1 MVEKRENN
9 FYNITNEWPI
19 EKEKGTTYSN
29 ILKNSRKNRVPYPF
43 LKWAG
48 GKRQLL
54 NQMIPLFPKSFS
66 KYIEPFVGGG
76 AVFFHLLPK
85 NAILIDINKDLINCY
100 KVIKEGVSE
109 LIESLKKH
117 KNERDYY
124 YSVRI
129 KDRMPEVFSK
139 MSDVEKASRIIF
151 MNKCCYNGLYRV
163 NSKGYFNVPFGSY
176 KQPNFCDEEN
186 FKAVHLALKNVRL
199 IHGSF
204 ERCLMFAEKDDFIYF
219 DPPYHPL
226 SDTSSFTSYTK
237 ESFGKSAQIKL
248 YNVFK
253 ELDERGCKLVL
264 SNSYSEYILD
274 LYKDYKI
281 ITLKAKRA
289 INSDPTKRGFIKE
302 VVVLNNFN

>member
-1 MVEKRENN
+1 MVEKRNNN

-19 EKEKGTTYSN
+19 EKERDTSYYN
-29 ILKNSRKNRVPYPF
+29 IPKNRRKNNGPYPF

-54 NQMIPLFPKSFS
+54 SQMTPLFPKSFFR
-66 KYIEPFVGGG
+66 YIEPFVGGG

-100 KVIKEGVSE
+100 KVIKENFSE
-109 LIESLKKH
+109 LIVSLKKH
-117 KNERDYY
+117 RNERDYY
-124 YSVRI
+124 YNTRI
-129 KDRMPEVFSK
+129 KDRIPEVFSK

-163 NSKGYFNVPFGSY
+163 NSKGQFNVPFGRY
-176 KQPNFCDEEN
+176 TNPQFCDKKN
-186 FKAVHLALKNVRL
+186 LKGVHLALKHVKI

-204 ERCLMFAEKDDFIYF
+204 ETCLTFAEKDDFIYF

-237 ESFGKSAQIKL
+237 ESFGKSAQMNL
-248 YNVFK
+248 YMVFK

-289 INSDPTKRGFIKE
+289 INSDATKRGFIKE
-302 VVVLNNFN
+302 VVILNNFD

>member
-1 MVEKRENN
+1 
-9 FYNITNEWPI
+9 
-19 EKEKGTTYSN
+19 
-29 ILKNSRKNRVPYPF
+29 
-43 LKWAG
+43 
-48 GKRQLL
+48 
-54 NQMIPLFPKSFS
+54 
-66 KYIEPFVGGG
+66 
-76 AVFFHLLPK
+76 
-85 NAILIDINKDLINCY
+85 
-100 KVIKEGVSE
+100 
-109 LIESLKKH
+109 
-117 KNERDYY
+117 
-124 YSVRI
+124 
-129 KDRMPEVFSK
+129 MPEVFSK

-248 YNVFK
+248 YDVFK

-289 INSDPTKRGFIKE
+289 INSDATKRGFIKE
-302 VVVLNNFN
+302 VVILNSFN